1 MAFGNNDDN
10 LISHLLEETYQSLP
24 SSSID
29 NSHQSW
35 DQHFDKLSMESSALL
50 DPTLENFITRQAEQ
64 TLELEYLAKIGCY
77 RLKCNEYVLDL
88 PGNWD
93 VFQNL
98 ARELSYTDLT
108 TSELAPLLT
117 TITGKVSR
125 VLLIGSFDRAQL
137 VVFEQKDEFSL
148 KWIEKYFSSAEK
160 KEAA

>member
-24 SSSID
+24 HSNIE
-29 NSHQSW
+29 NSHQSL
-35 DQHFDKLSMESSALL
+35 DQHFDKLSLESSALL
-50 DPTLENFITRQAEQ
+50 DPTLENFIARQSEQ
-64 TLELEYLAKIGCY
+64 TLDLEYLAKIGCY
-77 RLKCNEYVLDL
+77 RLRNGEHVLDL

-108 TSELAPLLT
+108 TSELAPLLA
-117 TITGKVSR
+117 TIIGKPSR
-125 VLLIGSFDRAQL
+125 VLLMGSFGRAQL
-137 VVFEQKDEFSL
+137 VVFEQADEFSI
-148 KWIEKYFSSAEK
+148 KWIEKYFSSVEK